1 MHVRNIN
8 PLQEVQLIGKLAD
21 IKQEQ
26 YKLHLMMGA
35 LTDLLIEKG
44 LLSAMELQEK
54 VALLDL
60 YSTMEAT
67 MERTPKH

>member
-1 MHVRNIN
+1 MRNIN

-44 LLSAMELQEK
+44 LLSTLELQEK

>member
-44 LLSAMELQEK
+44 LLSALELQEK